1 MLPFQS
7 NLTLLSAADRQTLQ
21 RLVDI
26 FLSQGLTFLQTRQEE
41 GHYDYVL
48 EPYVS
53 PWLAL
58 APGPGVATDDLV
70 SPPTIQ
76 AGWTHRLCGVVCEC
90 PHRRVDLVVR
100 FAGLPGKPLL
110 AFPYAT
116 RQLIASEVGG
126 SRCGECIRH
135 PKLTE
140 AGLGFRPRGVGGWS
154 GG

>member
-70 SPPTIQ
+70 SPPTVQ
-76 AGWTHRLCGVVCEC
+76 AGPTDCAVLS
-90 PHRRVDLVVR
+90 
-100 FAGLPGKPLL
+100 AN
-110 AFPYAT
+110 A
-116 RQLIASEVGG
+116 LIGG
-126 SRCGECIRH
+126 SIWSSVSRACRASRSWRSR
-135 PKLTE
+135 T
-140 AGLGFRPRGVGGWS
+140 PRAS
-154 GG
+154 